1 MTIDFMAVDDYQ
13 FDDFNLISPQVQKA
27 LPPNY
32 SIRPLGSSDIKRG
45 HLNVLSVLTEI
56 GDHSAEDWL
65 DQFYYMKKRNDTY
78 FNIVIVDHTTDSI
91 AAVGTLLIERKFVHH
106 NGIVGH
112 IEDIA
117 VANNQQ
123 GKKLGLRMIEA
134 LQYIGLKKNCYKIIL
149 DCSIKNV
156 PFYEKCGF
164 IQKESQMAWYTPTNN
179 NQSLL

>member
-1 MTIDFMAVDDYQ
+1 MTVDIYQ
-13 FDDFNLISPQVQKA
+13 FDDFDLISPQVQKL
-27 LPPNY
+27 LPSNY
-32 SIRPLGSSDIKRG
+32 SIRPLGSSDIERG
-45 HLNVLSVLTEI
+45 HLQVLSVLTEI
-56 GDHSAEDWL
+56 GNHSREDWL
-65 DQFYYMKKRNDTY
+65 NQFFYMKKRNDTY
-78 FNIVIVDHTTDSI
+78 YNIVIVDDNTDSI

-123 GKKLGLRMIEA
+123 GKKLGQRMIEA
-134 LQYIGLKKNCYKIIL
+134 LQYIGLKKNCYKVIL

-164 IQKESQMAWYTPTNN
+164 TQKECQMAWYTPKNDDK
-179 NQSLL
+179 SHL